1 MNKIEKTGSGTL
13 RGALIM
19 GIISSSTTLITAI
32 LGRST
37 TQIVDFIRRLTE
49 AFSTF
54 VSYVFYHQ
62 NLTEPDEKLKA
73 RNDRK
78 VSVLVNSTLVLS
90 GLLMIFISIMKYRLG
105 IKHKNVIPGFAV
117 SAFGIFLNSG
127 FALKYYSFLKKKQ
140 DQIIQAQ
147 FHLYRTKTLVDS
159 CVTFTVAVMIFN
171 PEYPYLDMLDLI
183 TSMVISLIMI
193 LSSIKNL
200 RKEYIIMSCQKSVNP
215 VKQLNTK
222 K

>member
-1 MNKIEKTGSGTL
+1 MNKIEKNGSGTI

-19 GIISSSTTLITAI
+19 GIISSTTTLITAI

-54 VSYVFYHQ
+54 VSYISYHQ
-62 NLTEPDEKLKA
+62 NLSISNEEVKA
-73 RNDRK
+73 RNDKK
-78 VSVLVNSTLVLS
+78 VSVLVNSTLVFS
-90 GLLMIFISIMKYRLG
+90 GILMIFIGIMKYRLG

-127 FALKYYSFLKKKQ
+127 FALKYYSFLKKKHE
-140 DQIIQAQ
+140 QIIQAQ
-147 FHLYRTKTLVDS
+147 FHLYRTKAIVDS
-159 CVTFTVAVMIFN
+159 CVTLTVAVMIFF
-171 PEYPYLDMLDLI
+171 PEYPYLDLLDLFSSI
-183 TSMVISLIMI
+183 LISLIMI
-193 LSSIKNL
+193 STSIKNL
-200 RKEYIIMSCQKSVNP
+200 RKEYIIESCQKTMNP
-215 VKQLNTK
+215 VKQFNSK